1 MATYKSTDGAV
12 FTDDDLERWA
22 LEAES
27 DTGYAGKHLGPS
39 IAGKPISS
47 SATEQTSN

>member
-1 MATYKSTDGAV
+1 MDTYKSADGVV
-12 FTDDDLERWA
+12 FTDEYIEQWA
-22 LEAES
+22 LEAEL

-47 SATEQTSN
+47 SAIEQTSN

>member
-1 MATYKSTDGAV
+1 MDTCKSTDGVV
-12 FTDDDLERWA
+12 FTDEDIERWA

-27 DTGYAGKHLGPS
+27 GTSYAGKHLGPS

-47 SATEQTSN
+47 FATKQTSN

>member
-1 MATYKSTDGAV
+1 MDTCKSANGIV
-12 FTDDDLERWA
+12 FTDEDIEQWA

-47 SATEQTSN
+47 FATKQTSN

>member
-1 MATYKSTDGAV
+1 MDTCKSADGVV
-12 FTDDDLERWA
+12 FIDEDIEQWA

-27 DTGYAGKHLGPS
+27 GTGYAGKHLGPS

-47 SATEQTSN
+47 FTTEQTSN

>member
-1 MATYKSTDGAV
+1 MDAYKSTNGVV
-12 FTDDDLERWA
+12 FIDEDIERWA

-27 DTGYAGKHLGPS
+27 GTGYAGKHLGPS

-47 SATEQTSN
+47 FATEQTSN